1 MIRTEVT
8 KVCLTLE
15 FKHDR
20 LKITSQSNTLLT
32 NNCFQQM
39 RQSSVQ
45 KSLLKLLREIL
56 LGIYTE
62 SPKDIIPSAAV
73 YQFLLNFHP
82 FVRKETFRRIISAM
96 SVEIVYI

>member
-1 MIRTEVT
+1 MVRREVT

-20 LKITSQSNTLLT
+20 LKTTSQSNTLLT
-32 NNCFQQM
+32 NNCFQQL

-45 KSLLKLLREIL
+45 KSLLKLLRAIL
-56 LGIYTE
+56 LETYTK

-73 YQFLLNFHP
+73 
-82 FVRKETFRRIISAM
+82 
-96 SVEIVYI
+96 